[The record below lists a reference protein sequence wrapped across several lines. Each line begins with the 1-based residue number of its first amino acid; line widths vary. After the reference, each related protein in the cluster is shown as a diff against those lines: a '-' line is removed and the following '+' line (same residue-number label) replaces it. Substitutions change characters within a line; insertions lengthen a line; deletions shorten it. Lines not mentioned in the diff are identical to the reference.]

1 MTWPT
6 GHIDRYYD
14 IQANQ
19 ILHSIEGETND
30 GIVNIDS
37 DINII
42 SDIGELDNFQIEI
55 KLFPNPFDDFIMIE
69 SSMQISE
76 LRIYDMQGK
85 LMRQQRENVISTIG
99 LNSGLYTIVIV
110 IVSDKKKT
118 ETRKIIKL

>member
-1 MTWPT
+1 
-6 GHIDRYYD
+6 
-14 IQANQ
+14 
-19 ILHSIEGETND
+19 
-30 GIVNIDS
+30 
-37 DINII
+37 
-42 SDIGELDNFQIEI
+42 
-55 KLFPNPFDDFIMIE
+55 MIE

-110 IVSDKKKT
+110 SDKKKT